1 MRKIICTLNIALIKS
16 FKITMLRERE
26 KGKCVL
32 EEGLTGEEVGKSA
45 NFSSCIVGSYK
56 KILN

>member
-1 MRKIICTLNIALIKS
+1 
-16 FKITMLRERE
+16 MLRERE